1 MRNYLIRARLGSTRS
16 VLAGVAAATAIA
28 LVAPSA
34 QAELLTFGTNTTPGF
49 FGFAAAPVDIN
60 GPGLAGTSLTFA
72 GCIPG
77 TPVMITYSAEC
88 SHSGTLAQWGTIQ
101 ILLNGVVLSPTNAP
115 PVLSDDAF
123 CSGNATVGVH
133 DGLATQSME
142 VVGRCRAGA
151 NVVAVTAR
159 SAFAGTTLR
168 LDDMSTV
175 VDR

>member
-1 MRNYLIRARLGSTRS
+1 MRNYLIRARLSSTRS

-28 LVAPSA
+28 LGSPSA

-101 ILLNGVVLSPTNAP
+101 ILLNGVVLSQG
-115 PVLSDDAF
+115 PVSLPHCND
-123 CSGNATVGVH
+123 
-133 DGLATQSME
+133 
-142 VVGRCRAGA
+142 
-151 NVVAVTAR
+151 
-159 SAFAGTTLR
+159 
-168 LDDMSTV
+168 
-175 VDR
+175 